1 MSIRNDRLKEL
12 SYTKLAE
19 KYSLDRRTIKRY
31 CESEVKPKYN
41 TANKREKIINQYKE
55 YIDVLLNEA
64 PYSAVLIKEKI
75 EEHFKVK
82 IGYTTVQEYLKKLN
96 DERIKT
102 ATVRFET
109 IPGLQAQGDWGFF
122 ENDYVVDEFGEK
134 RNYIAF

>member
-1 MSIRNDRLKEL
+1 MSIRNDRLKGL

-31 CESEVKPKYN
+31 CESEVKPEYN

-109 IPGLQAQGDWGFF
+109 IPGL
-122 ENDYVVDEFGEK
+122 
-134 RNYIAF
+134 

>member
-1 MSIRNDRLKEL
+1 M
-12 SYTKLAE
+12 
-19 KYSLDRRTIKRY
+19 
-31 CESEVKPKYN
+31 
-41 TANKREKIINQYKE
+41 
-55 YIDVLLNEA
+55 LNEA

-122 ENDYVVDEFGEK
+122 ENDFVVDEFGEK